1 MSLEVHKMENYYI
14 STRLGRAEPTGSY
27 EITRNGNRRAV
38 TKFKVSYKTAA
49 GIIAPEKWIDIARQC
64 VTETNSENLYQ
75 NIIRYISTHCVWLK
89 TNAEKEE
96 YALDIL
102 LGRIYRHWKDFSLD
116 GATEHT
122 AFVFEF

>member
-1 MSLEVHKMENYYI
+1 MKIHKMEQYHI
-14 STRLGRAEPTGSY
+14 STRLGRSEPTGGY

-38 TKFKVSYKTAA
+38 TKFMVSYITEA
-49 GIIAPEKWIDIARQC
+49 GTIAPKKWLEIARMC
-64 VTETNSENLYQ
+64 VTETKSENLYQ
-75 NIIRYISTHCVWLK
+75 NIIRHISTHCVWLK

>member
-1 MSLEVHKMENYYI
+1 MNVHRMEQYYI
-14 STRLGRAEPTGSY
+14 NTRLGRAEPTGRY

-38 TKFKVSYKTAA
+38 TKFRESYKTEA
-49 GIIAPEKWIDIARQC
+49 GVISPEKWLAIAKMC
-64 VTETNSENLYQ
+64 VVETESENLYQ
-75 NIIRYISTHCVWLK
+75 KIIHYIGVHCVWLK
-89 TNAEKEE
+89 TNTEKEE

>member
-1 MSLEVHKMENYYI
+1 MNVHKMEQYYI
-14 STRLGRAEPTGSY
+14 NTRLGRAEPTGSY

-38 TKFKVSYKTAA
+38 TKFRESYKTEA
-49 GIIAPEKWIDIARQC
+49 GVISPEKWLVIARMC
-64 VTETNSENLYQ
+64 VMETESENLHQ
-75 NIIRYISTHCVWLK
+75 KIIHYIGVHCVWLK
-89 TNAEKEE
+89 TNTEKEE
-96 YALDIL
+96 YALNIL

>member
-1 MSLEVHKMENYYI
+1 MNVHRMEQYYI
-14 STRLGRAEPTGSY
+14 NTRLGRAEPTGRY

-38 TKFKVSYKTAA
+38 TKFRESYKTEA
-49 GIIAPEKWIDIARQC
+49 GVISPEKWLAIAKMC
-64 VTETNSENLYQ
+64 VMETESENLYQ
-75 NIIRYISTHCVWLK
+75 KIIHYISVHCVWLK
-89 TNAEKEE
+89 TNTEKEE

-116 GATEHT
+116 GVTEHT

>member
-1 MSLEVHKMENYYI
+1 MKVHKMEQYFI
-14 STRLGRAEPTGSY
+14 SNRIGRAEPTGKY

-38 TKFKVSYKTAA
+38 TRFKVSYNTKS
-49 GIIAPEKWIDIARQC
+49 GIIASEKWIDIARQC

-102 LGRIYRHWKDFSLD
+102 LGRIYRHWEDFSLD